1 MMVLLQFLLFSKES
15 PRPMNFSF
23 MSFYRY
29 EEICYQSRSVSVLPN
44 RWDEWMLVKI
54 FLTKWL
60 RNDF

>member
-1 MMVLLQFLLFSKES
+1 
-15 PRPMNFSF
+15 MNFSF